1 MPLLVEVAVEAGDE
15 DPEPQEAQPHVGG
28 GALLVL
34 ALVPLVS
41 LLSLDKNRLQVS
53 FSLCYLLKGL
63 SHQIVN
69 AWK

>member
-34 ALVPLVS
+34 ALVALVS

-53 FSLCYLLKGL
+53 FS
-63 SHQIVN
+63 
-69 AWK
+69 